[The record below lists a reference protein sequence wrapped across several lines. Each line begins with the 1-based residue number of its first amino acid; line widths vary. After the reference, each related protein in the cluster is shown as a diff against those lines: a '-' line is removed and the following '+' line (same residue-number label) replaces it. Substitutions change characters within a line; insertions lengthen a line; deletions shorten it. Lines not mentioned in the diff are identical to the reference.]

1 MGSRYAE
8 LADCADPILAVTP
21 ENLDAAEQWVDG
33 ELWKRGINPALL
45 VLPNERLK
53 TLAVTWAK
61 SLAAEDGGIG
71 QDSPLVKKSER
82 LQKTA
87 LLLASQLTKESLGIA
102 AATGS
107 GFGFISLG
115 RG

>member
-1 MGSRYAE
+1 MAIYAE
-8 LADCADPILAVTP
+8 LADCVDPILAVTP

-33 ELWKRGINPALL
+33 ELWKRGINPAE
-45 VLPNERLK
+45 VTLPNERLK

-61 SLAAEDGGIG
+61 SLAAEDGALGE
-71 QDSPLVKKSER
+71 DSPLVKKSER

-87 LLLASQLTKESLGIA
+87 LLLASQLTKDALGITA
-102 AATGS
+102 VTGS
-107 GFGFISLG
+107 GFGYINVG